1 MNRYIEIVLH
11 HEEDRLGRIANEF
24 KAALGI
30 SQNATNISS
39 EIKNTIKKKHREAF
53 EEKSQH
59 GFVHRQ
65 QESINDYNKTLTTK
79 WLNHQDMISH
89 TEGYIFAIQE
99 QEINTKAL
107 MAKREQAKNPEFDK
121 KCRFCHQKAENI
133 FHLLCSCSCL
143 SASMYLPMR
152 HNVVARVVYNSVI
165 QHHFKDQSYVH
176 PLDIWKRANIELW
189 WDIPIT
195 TTPRVKNN
203 KPDIVI
209 WNSSKLTCK
218 IVDICV
224 PLDGNIHTQE
234 KTKIDTYV
242 PLTVGYCYGYT
253 HSIISK

>member
-1 MNRYIEIVLH
+1 MHTYIHTYIH
-11 HEEDRLGRIANEF
+11 
-24 KAALGI
+24 
-30 SQNATNISS
+30 T
-39 EIKNTIKKKHREAF
+39 
-53 EEKSQH
+53 
-59 GFVHRQ
+59 
-65 QESINDYNKTLTTK
+65 Y
-79 WLNHQDMISH
+79 QDMISH

-107 MAKREQAKNPEFDK
+107 MAKREQAKNLEFDK

-176 PLDIWKRANIELW
+176 PLDIWKRVNIELW

-242 PLTVGYCYGYT
+242 PLTVGLLRLYPQYNFEVIPLVIGATGLVTDPLTKYLKT
-253 HSIISK
+253 IIDSDKEIVKLVANMQVKALIGSMRVLKSGESFDWLNEGT

>member
-1 MNRYIEIVLH
+1 
-11 HEEDRLGRIANEF
+11 
-24 KAALGI
+24 
-30 SQNATNISS
+30 
-39 EIKNTIKKKHREAF
+39 
-53 EEKSQH
+53 
-59 GFVHRQ
+59 
-65 QESINDYNKTLTTK
+65 
-79 WLNHQDMISH
+79 MISH

-99 QEINTKAL
+99 EEINTKAL
-107 MAKREQAKNPEFDK
+107 MVKREQAKNPEFDK
-121 KCRFCHQKAENI
+121 KCRFCHQKAEKYI
-133 FHLLCSCSCL
+133 PTSSARAAVL

-203 KPDIVI
+203 KSDIVI

-242 PLTVGYCYGYT
+242 PLTVGLLRLYPQYNFEVIPLVIGATGLVTDSLMKYPQGIVKLVANMT
-253 HSIISK
+253 SESFDWPK